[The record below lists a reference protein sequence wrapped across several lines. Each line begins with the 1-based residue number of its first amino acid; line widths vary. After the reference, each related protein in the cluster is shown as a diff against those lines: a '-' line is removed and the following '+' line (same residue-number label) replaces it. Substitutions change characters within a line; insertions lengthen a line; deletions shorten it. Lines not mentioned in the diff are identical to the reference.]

1 MIEYSMRWGLTLF
14 ACLVGQ
20 VVLGEDERE
29 VDRFILDSVKAVRM
43 ADPRPQPPSVEEFH
57 KK

>member
-1 MIEYSMRWGLTLF
+1 MRWGLTLF